1 MDMRRSR
8 SELIIYFC
16 IFPAILALTV
26 ACSKT
31 SLLNPLP
38 YVPVIRFDGYFVDGD
53 QFSWPG
59 NRSNHN
65 RCYMT
70 GGTMMMYFFSEDYQQ
85 SPPQGDQLRLE
96 VYFADSGGFITTHG
110 ALFHLSRYSTG
121 PTNLTYEVVPG
132 DTVLERYSISMKVE
146 SFSMHGGAAISLT
159 EVGVT
164 PCVIGQGTLPLA
176 IMKGTIT
183 GHVE

>member
-1 MDMRRSR
+1 M
-8 SELIIYFC
+8 
-16 IFPAILALTV
+16 AAV
-26 ACSKT
+26 ASCSKT

-38 YVPVIRFDGYFVDGD
+38 YVPVIKFDGYFVDGD

-59 NRSNHN
+59 NKSNHN
-65 RCYMT
+65 KCSMS
-70 GGTMMMYFFSEDYQQ
+70 GDTMMVMYFFSEDYQQ

-110 ALFHLSRYSTG
+110 ALFHLARYSTG
-121 PTNLTYEVVPG
+121 PTNLTYDVAPG
-132 DTVLERYSISMKVE
+132 DTVLDRNSISMKVE
-146 SFSMHGGAAISLT
+146 SFSMHNGAAISLT
-159 EVGVT
+159 EIDVT
-164 PCVIGQGTLPLA
+164 PRVTGLGTLPLA